1 MSLPNEDTLQVFLQ
15 LKYYSTIISP
25 GSHKKSIVEVPM
37 KPLRNLILALI
48 VLVFQASPA
57 LCGDMPGPTVPTPPP
72 PQASKVTA
80 IKVAG
85 VEILLRILGL

>member
-1 MSLPNEDTLQVFLQ
+1 
-15 LKYYSTIISP
+15 
-25 GSHKKSIVEVPM
+25 M

-57 LCGDMPGPTVPTPPP
+57 LCGDMPGPTVPTP
-72 PQASKVTA
+72 QASKVTA

>member
-1 MSLPNEDTLQVFLQ
+1 
-15 LKYYSTIISP
+15 
-25 GSHKKSIVEVPM
+25 M

-72 PQASKVTA
+72 PQAPKAAA